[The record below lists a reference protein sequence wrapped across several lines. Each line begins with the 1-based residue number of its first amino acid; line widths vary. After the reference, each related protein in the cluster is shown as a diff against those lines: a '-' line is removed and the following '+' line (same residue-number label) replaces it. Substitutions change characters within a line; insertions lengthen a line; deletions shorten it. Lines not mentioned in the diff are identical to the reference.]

1 MNRYVGRVNI
11 MRRTQEQRV
20 AESTRRLV
28 DAALE
33 LIAEKGF
40 ERTTAAE
47 IGERAGFSRNM
58 VRDRYGTK
66 EALLQALFETEFAS
80 RLLPAIR
87 QQRGTDGLG
96 KVLGQLD
103 DLLEA
108 VESEPEM
115 FRAMIVLSFEAPG
128 PLAAIRPWYEQL
140 IKQFQAEM
148 VDHLRVGQRD
158 GSVRDGLD
166 VEREA
171 EVYVSYG
178 IGLCFRW
185 VTFEQFD
192 FAAEIAA
199 WRERLHR
206 HLSDAEQKSV
216 IQSVSQ

>member
-1 MNRYVGRVNI
+1 
-11 MRRTQEQRV
+11 V

-66 EALLQALFETEFAS
+66 EALLQSLFETEFAE

-87 QQRGTDGLG
+87 QQRDRDGLG
-96 KVLGQLD
+96 RVLGQLD
-103 DLLEA
+103 DLLDA
-108 VESEPEM
+108 VETEPDM
-115 FRAMIVLSFEAPG
+115 FRAMVVLSFEAPG
-128 PLAAIRPWYEQL
+128 ALERARPWYEEL
-140 IKQFQAEM
+140 ITRFQAEM
-148 VDHLRVGQRD
+148 VDHLREGQRD
-158 GSVRDGLD
+158 GSVRHGLD
-166 VEREA
+166 LQREA

-185 VTFEQFD
+185 VTFERFD

-199 WRERLHR
+199 WRERLDQQYGGA
-206 HLSDAEQKSV
+206 S
-216 IQSVSQ
+216 

>member
-1 MNRYVGRVNI
+1 MSTL
-11 MRRTQEQRV
+11 RRTQEQRV

-40 ERTTAAE
+40 EKTTAAE

-66 EALLQALFETEFAS
+66 EALLFSLFETEFAQ

-87 QQRGTDGLG
+87 QERAADGLH

-108 VESEPEM
+108 VESEPDM
-115 FRAMIVLSFEAPG
+115 FRAMIVVSFEAPG
-128 PLAAIRPWYEQL
+128 PLAAIRSWYEQL
-140 IKQFQAEM
+140 ITQFQAEM
-148 VDHLRVGQRD
+148 VEHLREGQRD
-158 GSVRDGLD
+158 GSVRRDLD
-166 VEREA
+166 LEREA
-171 EVYVSYG
+171 EIYVSYG

-192 FAAEIAA
+192 FPAEITA
-199 WRERLHR
+199 WRERLAR
-206 HLSDAEQKSV
+206 QYRPNGWER
-216 IQSVSQ
+216 

>member
-1 MNRYVGRVNI
+1 LAIDIVSVV
-11 MRRTQEQRV
+11 RRTQEQRV

-66 EALLQALFETEFAS
+66 EALLQSLFETEFAE

-87 QQRGTDGLG
+87 RERDADGLG
-96 KVLGQLD
+96 RVLGQLD
-103 DLLEA
+103 DLLDA
-108 VESEPEM
+108 VQNEPDM

-128 PLAAIRPWYEQL
+128 PLERARPWYEEL
-140 IKQFQAEM
+140 ITRFQAEM
-148 VDHLRVGQRD
+148 VEHLREGQRD
-158 GSVRDGLD
+158 GSVRRGLD
-166 VEREA
+166 LEREA

-185 VTFEQFD
+185 VTFEAFD
-192 FAAEIAA
+192 FAAEIGA
-199 WRERLHR
+199 WRQRLEAAYR
-206 HLSDAEQKSV
+206 R
-216 IQSVSQ
+216 